1 MKGFLLTIWMAFMI
15 FGLSFMLLGSFW
27 ASKELRKE
35 TVCLPATDLQ
45 TTPRGQ
51 ILAKTGVVG
60 VASWYDYDL
69 NGIEWSKQHN
79 TCATRDFKRYSTV
92 RTTNLDNGKSIECFV
107 NDYGPELGQTPE
119 RIMDLSSHAFSQIA
133 DLKIGLINI
142 KIEEL

>member
-1 MKGFLLTIWMAFMI
+1 MKGFLLTIGVGLMI
-15 FGLSFMLLGSFW
+15 IGIGLMLLASLW
-27 ASKELRKE
+27 AMRELRQDVE
-35 TVCLPATDLQ
+35 CLSDTDLQ

-51 ILAKTGVVG
+51 NLAKTGVVG